1 MKKLFAKHITGF
13 VFAVMLM
20 LAMTMTA
27 LAEGQIVIMPSSST
41 LTVGGTVDVT
51 VSSSSTE
58 DITVKY
64 PSTLLEVVSCSADGY
79 TTTGNS
85 VSFKGKSATITFKG
99 LGDGTAPIIAN
110 KQTTVLT
117 IGGGDRA
124 AGHTA
129 DLDPDPSAQSSE
141 IPAPI
146 TELPLDGS
154 IPTDGGVSEIAA
166 GPAYDGTIQ
175 PDGTFDLSGVQYVA
189 SERFTPEEIPAGFDK
204 VQVPIGTKKYNEV
217 GNGTITLVYLKPAS
231 NTKGSGEWYVFDI
244 DAGTVTKLK
253 MLGSGSNFL
262 LVKTP
267 SSPVP
272 SEDLVATTLTVGS
285 DSYDAYTFGN
295 SFYYIYGDNKGSEG
309 WYCYDSNSGNFMPI
323 DPMAME
329 LIGQEIVVEQ
339 APMPEESESASVS
352 PDVEKRLKLYF
363 IIIIVLVVLCVILI
377 IALVVSALKGKEED
391 MVVFEKGKE
400 PKSFFDESDPIKPS
414 TKRKKKD
421 DIWTESDDEPVAA
434 PARKPAVK
442 QVATPAAKPTA
453 KPAPAPAPAA
463 KPARPAKP
471 VSAPKMD
478 EDEDEDDLDLM
489 KIDISGFANERAAR
503 IGGSFSQQYAQTQ
516 YEQPQYE
523 QPQYAQPQ
531 YDQQYA
537 QQPTGRSMKQPVKYP
552 NMTGDT
558 QGYIAQQVQQLTQ
571 NVAPQPG
578 QQSQQD
584 LNIIDFDED

>member
-1 MKKLFAKHITGF
+1 MKKVFAKHITGF
-13 VFAVMLM
+13 VFAVMLV

-27 LAEGQIVIMPSSST
+27 LAEGQVVIMPSSNF

-51 VSSSSTE
+51 VSSSSSE
-58 DITVKY
+58 NITVKY

-85 VSFKGKSATITFKG
+85 VSFNGKSATITFKG

-117 IGGGDRA
+117 IGGGDSG

-129 DLDPDPSAQSSE
+129 DLDPDTSAQSSE
-141 IPAPI
+141 IPAPV

-154 IPTDGGVSEIAA
+154 MPTDGSFAMPT
-166 GPAYDGTIQ
+166 GPSYDGTIQ

-244 DAGTVTKLK
+244 EAGTVTKLK

-267 SSPVP
+267 ASSVP
-272 SEDLVATTLTVGS
+272 SEDLVPTTLTVGS
-285 DSYDAYTFGN
+285 DSYEAYTFGN
-295 SFYYIYGDNKGSEG
+295 SFYYIYGDNKGAEG
-309 WYCYDSNSGNFMPI
+309 WYCYDSNSGNFMPV

-329 LIGQEIVVEQ
+329 LIGQEIIVEQ
-339 APMPEESESASVS
+339 APIPETSESTSVS

-377 IALVVSALKGKEED
+377 IALVVSAVKGKD
-391 MVVFEKGKE
+391 DDVMFEKGKE

-414 TKRKKKD
+414 TKRRKKD
-421 DIWTESDDEPVAA
+421 DVWAEPKETPAA
-434 PARKPAVK
+434 TPTRKPAVK
-442 QVATPAAKPTA
+442 QVATPAPKPDPTATPATKPTRPV
-453 KPAPAPAPAA
+453 KPA
-463 KPARPAKP
+463 
-471 VSAPKMD
+471 VAPKMQE
-478 EDEDEDDLDLM
+478 EDDDDLDLM

-503 IGGSFSQQYAQTQ
+503 IGGSFSQQYAQQ
-516 YEQPQYE
+516 VAQDNEQLVE
-523 QPQYAQPQ
+523 QQYAQTQ
-531 YDQQYA
+531 YNQQYT
-537 QQPTGRSMKQPVKYP
+537 QQPTGRSMRQPVKYP
-552 NMTGDT
+552 NMTRGAQDDT

-571 NVAPQPG
+571 NVAPQQG
-578 QQSQQD
+578 QQQSQQD
-584 LNIIDFDED
+584 LNIINFDED